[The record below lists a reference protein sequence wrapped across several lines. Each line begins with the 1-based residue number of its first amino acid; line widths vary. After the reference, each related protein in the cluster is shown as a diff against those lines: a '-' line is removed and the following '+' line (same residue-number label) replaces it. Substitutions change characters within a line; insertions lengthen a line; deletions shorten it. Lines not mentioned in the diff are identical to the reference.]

1 MKRLSL
7 FAVAVAFL
15 AAGCSSS
22 TTPSTNAPT
31 KPTFTAALSTQN
43 EVPPITNAESGGR
56 GDATITIDQTAG
68 SVTFVVNLTGLPAGT
83 PINVAHI
90 HEAAA
95 GTNGSVRV
103 ATTLAAGQV
112 AIGANGTGSFTSTAT
127 GQDAA
132 LLQTIINNPAG
143 FYFNA
148 HSTLNPGGVVRGQ
161 LVKVN

>member
-7 FAVAVAFL
+7 FAVAIALVAV
-15 AAGCSSS
+15 GCSKSS
-22 TTPSTNAPT
+22 TSPSSTPT

-56 GDATITIDQTAG
+56 GDATITIDQAAN
-68 SVTFVVNLTGLPAGT
+68 SVTFVVNLNGFPAGT
-83 PINVAHI
+83 PINIAHI

-95 GTNGSVRV
+95 GSNGAVRV

-112 AIGANGTGSFTSTAT
+112 VLASGSGSFTSVAT

-132 LLQTIINNPAG
+132 LLQAIINNPAG

-161 LVKVN
+161 LVRTQ

>member
-7 FAVAVAFL
+7 FAVAIALVAV
-15 AAGCSSS
+15 GCSKSS
-22 TTPSTNAPT
+22 TSPSNTPT

-56 GDATITIDQTAG
+56 GDATITIDQAAN
-68 SVTFVVNLTGLPAGT
+68 SVTFVVNLNGFPAGT
-83 PINVAHI
+83 PINIAHF

-95 GTNGSVRV
+95 GSNGAVRV

-112 AIGANGTGSFTSTAT
+112 VLASGSGSFTSVAT

-132 LLQTIINNPAG
+132 LLQAIINNPAG

-161 LVKVN
+161 LVRTQ

>member
-7 FAVAVAFL
+7 FAVTLALVAV
-15 AAGCSSS
+15 GCSKSS
-22 TTPSTNAPT
+22 TSPSNTPT

-56 GDATITIDQTAG
+56 GDATITIDQAAN
-68 SVTFVVNLTGLPAGT
+68 SVTFVVNLNGFPAGT
-83 PINVAHI
+83 PINIAHI

-95 GTNGSVRV
+95 GSNGAVRV

-112 AIGANGTGSFTSTAT
+112 VLASGSGSFTSVAT

-132 LLQTIINNPAG
+132 LLQAIINNPAG

-161 LVKVN
+161 LVRTQ

>member
-7 FAVAVAFL
+7 FAVAIALVAV
-15 AAGCSSS
+15 GCSKSS
-22 TTPSTNAPT
+22 TSPSNTPT

-56 GDATITIDQTAG
+56 GDATITIDQAAN
-68 SVTFVVNLTGLPAGT
+68 SVTFVVNLNGFPAGT
-83 PINVAHI
+83 PINIAHI

-95 GTNGSVRV
+95 GSNGAVRV

-112 AIGANGTGSFTSTAT
+112 VLASGSGSFTSVAT

-132 LLQTIINNPAG
+132 LLQAIINNPAG

-161 LVKVN
+161 LVRTQ

>member
-7 FAVAVAFL
+7 FAAAVAFL

-22 TTPSTNAPT
+22 TTPSTTPPT
-31 KPTFTAALSTQN
+31 KPTFTAALSTAN
-43 EVPPITNAESGGR
+43 EVPPIANAEAGGR
-56 GDATITIDQTAG
+56 GDATITIDQTAN
-68 SVTFVVNLTGLPAGT
+68 SVTFVVNLTGFPAGT
-83 PINVAHI
+83 PINIAHI
-90 HEAAA
+90 HEAPA

-112 AIGANGTGSFTSTAT
+112 VLTSGAGSFTSVAT

-132 LLQTIINNPAG
+132 LLQAIINNPAG

-148 HSTLNPGGVVRGQ
+148 HSTLNAGGVVRGQ
-161 LVKVN
+161 LVKVQ

>member
-15 AAGCSSS
+15 AAACSSS

-83 PINVAHI
+83 PINIAHI
-90 HEAAA
+90 HEAPA

-112 AIGANGTGSFTSTAT
+112 SIGANGTGSFTSTAT

-132 LLQTIINNPAG
+132 LLQAIINNPAG

>member
-7 FAVAVAFL
+7 FAVAIALVAV
-15 AAGCSSS
+15 GCSKSS
-22 TTPSTNAPT
+22 TSPSSTPT
-31 KPTFTAALSTQN
+31 KPTFTAALSAQN

-56 GDATITIDQTAG
+56 GDATITIDQAAN
-68 SVTFVVNLTGLPAGT
+68 SVTFVVNLNGFPAGT
-83 PINVAHI
+83 PINIAHI

-95 GTNGSVRV
+95 GANGAVRV

-112 AIGANGTGSFTSTAT
+112 VLASGSGSFTSVAT

-132 LLQTIINNPAG
+132 LLQAIINNPAG

-161 LVKVN
+161 LVRTQ